1 MGNAAGHAAGNVI
14 HTIGDGVGH
23 VVHDTHLDSAVHG
36 AGEMI
41 GNVVHETHLDDAG
54 RAIRSGLRATGDTL
68 RDAADNV
75 GGVLRPFVEPVI
87 EPVIDSAAYDWELVK
102 NTWLTQQCLQDRQW
116 MRDVHHE
123 LNAGTPMVESS
134 GASEGV
140 VRLYEQVDDFIN
152 PSTYCDVLMEVATLP
167 TKALGRAARAESTAA
182 RVEAESTAARAESG
196 AARVEA
202 EAAAARA
209 EGGRAAR
216 VVTEEEAAAAARI
229 AAAEE
234 RAVATRLA
242 AREEKV
248 EARAARRMARKNARK
263 RVRNTAIRAAR
274 IPAVIVAADTAD
286 ALGELFRP
294 HAKDV
299 TPLGHDPD
307 EYREPEEE
315 EEEWDWDWDEWDE
328 WLDPVNPAE
337 PDVEEEGL
345 SSVIMGSVVLV
356 IAIISYRQLVK

>member
-182 RVEAESTAARAESG
+182 RV
-196 AARVEA
+196 
-202 EAAAARA
+202 
-209 EGGRAAR
+209 
-216 VVTEEEAAAAARI
+216 VTEEEAAAAARI